1 MLCSNLHKESAVV
14 LVQNHNKIC
23 PVKRQ
28 NCKVCFKNGSLCEKY
43 AYRAAI
49 CYNRIDAKHGPAF
62 DRFYTVESASNST
75 GLGLAIAKTLVEQMR
90 GEISAEY
97 ADGRLRIII
106 DSK

>member
-49 CYNRIDAKHGPAF
+49 CYNRIDANMGPLL
-62 DRFYTVESASNST
+62 T
-75 GLGLAIAKTLVEQMR
+75 GFILFEEEKN
-90 GEISAEY
+90 
-97 ADGRLRIII
+97 
-106 DSK
+106 K

>member
-1 MLCSNLHKESAVV
+1 MLCRNLHKEGAVV

-62 DRFYTVESASNST
+62 DRCILFKEEKN
-75 GLGLAIAKTLVEQMR
+75 K
-90 GEISAEY
+90 
-97 ADGRLRIII
+97 
-106 DSK
+106 